1 MKQNIEIE
9 EQKSS
14 MKTSIIEYEEE
25 IEDEY
30 ESSID
35 EIERTNSEVIDR
47 FMAEEEQKEPPPV
60 KKFKTN
66 VILDNPKQ
74 RLPPNS

>member
-1 MKQNIEIE
+1 
-9 EQKSS
+9 

-47 FMAEEEQKEPPPV
+47 FMAEEEQKEPEKI

-66 VILDNPKQ
+66 VILDNPK
-74 RLPPNS
+74 